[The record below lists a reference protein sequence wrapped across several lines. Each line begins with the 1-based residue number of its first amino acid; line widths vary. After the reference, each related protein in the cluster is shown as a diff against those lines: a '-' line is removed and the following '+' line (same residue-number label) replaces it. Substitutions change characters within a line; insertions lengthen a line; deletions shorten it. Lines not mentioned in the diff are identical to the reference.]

1 MNIFL
6 KENFFKLLI
15 GSSILILS
23 IAVLIYIVTATQ
35 TPPSANDKIIGDPI
49 RIGKLEV
56 AQFDFPKYMIWDDA
70 INTCKAVGSGWRLPT
85 KSELNLLYKN
95 KDKIGGFAP
104 EGYCSRSVV
113 EEKTTGIDEAWCQS
127 FADGNQYSIGFNE
140 YTSLVRAVR
149 TFN

>member
-1 MNIFL
+1 MNTFL

-35 TPPSANDKIIGDPI
+35 TPPSANDKIIGEPI

-56 AQFDFPKYMIWDDA
+56 AQFDFPKYMFWVEAVDA
-70 INTCKAVGSGWRLPT
+70 CKALGSGWRLPT

-104 EGYCSRSVV
+104 ENYWSRSKVD
-113 EEKTTGIDEAWCQS
+113 KSLGSIDKAWNQS
-127 FADGNQYSIGFNE
+127 FENGVQYSLGFTEN
-140 YTSLVRAVR
+140 TCLVRAVR
-149 TFN
+149 SF